1 MKRLAM
7 LFIVVLPAIFFLIVE
22 GGALAHIQ
30 PVFAVPAEG
39 QEFIVPP
46 ERVRIFFGEPV
57 EGEYLRVYDESGG
70 RVDEGDAT
78 VSGRTKDPAIDIDH
92 EAVYA
97 VGLKDLLAGTY
108 TVEYR
113 ITGLDGHTVGQ
124 SYEFRV
130 LGGRDQVGGAAP
142 KEANDAAGEEQQPG
156 RVSEVGD
163 PALATLLVR
172 GTVLLLVLGIL
183 AAVAVRL
190 GRRSRS

>member
-7 LFIVVLPAIFFLIVE
+7 LFIVVLPAIFFLMVE

-57 EGEYLRVYDESGG
+57 EGKYLRVYDERGG
-70 RVDEGDAT
+70 RVDVGDAT
-78 VSGRTKDPAIDIDH
+78 VSGPIEDPTIDIDH
-92 EAVYA
+92 KAVYS
-97 VGLKDLLAGTY
+97 VGLKDLLAETY
-108 TVEYR
+108 KVEYR

-124 SYEFRV
+124 SYKFRV
-130 LGGRDQVGGAAP
+130 LGRRNQGGGAAP
-142 KEANDAAGEEQQPG
+142 EEANDAAGEEQQPG
-156 RVSEVGD
+156 RGSEVGD
-163 PALATLLVR
+163 PALGWLLV
-172 GTVLLLVLGIL
+172 GGAALSILLGIL
-183 AAVAVRL
+183 TAVAVRL

>member
-1 MKRLAM
+1 MKRLAV
-7 LFIVVLPAIFFLIVE
+7 LFVVVLPAIVFLTVDD
-22 GGALAHIQ
+22 GALAHIQ

-46 ERVRIFFGEPV
+46 ERVRIFYGEPV

-78 VSGRTKDPAIDIDH
+78 LSGPINDPSIDIDH
-92 EAVYA
+92 EAVYS

-108 TVEYR
+108 TLDYR
-113 ITGLDGHTVGQ
+113 IIGRDGHAVGQ

-130 LGGRDQVGGAAP
+130 LGGRAQGGGVAP

-156 RVSEVGD
+156 RESGAGD
-163 PALATLLVR
+163 KTLESLLV
-172 GTVLLLVLGIL
+172 GGAALFILLGIL
-183 AAVAVRL
+183 TAAAVL
-190 GRRSRS
+190 LDRRPHS